1 MYCIK
6 CGVELADSEKV
17 CPLCGTRVF
26 HPDLPRSESEAPFPA
41 DNRVLPEDVNRSGVL
56 FILTALTLLP
66 AVLCIVCDWRI
77 NGSIVWSGY
86 AAGGVALLYITVV
99 LPLWFRHPNP
109 AIFVPVDFA
118 AIALF
123 LLYINFAV
131 GGHWFL
137 SFAFPVTGAIA
148 LLRPRRCAVHLRR
161 RAHPH
166 RRAERTYRVPAAHH
180 FRHRGHV
187 RLVDLPAD
195 GLRSARRD
203 AAGRRGM
210 QAAAPLAAQEILP
223 VIYQITTK
231 ALSKSPVRTF

>member
-1 MYCIK
+1 MRHA
-6 CGVELADSEKV
+6 GVS
-17 CPLCGTRVF
+17 
-26 HPDLPRSESEAPFPA
+26 PDLPRSESEAPFPA

-109 AIFVPVDFA
+109 VIFVPVDFA

-148 LLRPRRCAVHLRR
+148 LLVTAVVTFMR
-161 RAHPH
+161 
-166 RRAERTYRVPAAHH
+166 YVPGGALYIFGGALILTGGLNVLIESPASHIT
-180 FRHRGHV
+180 FGIEGMFV
-187 RLVDLPAD
+187 WSIYPLTVCVLP
-195 GLRSARRD
+195 RRD

>member
-109 AIFVPVDFA
+109 VIFVPVDFA

-137 SFAFPVTGAIA
+137 SFAFPVIGAVA
-148 LLRPRRCAVHLRR
+148 LLVTAVVTLMRYVPGGLNVLIEFLLHITFGIEGIFVWSIYPLTVCVLLGVMLLVVAVCKPLRR
-161 RAHPH
+161 SLH
-166 RRAERTYRVPAAHH
+166 RK
-180 FRHRGHV
+180 FF
-187 RLVDLPAD
+187 L
-195 GLRSARRD
+195 
-203 AAGRRGM
+203 
-210 QAAAPLAAQEILP
+210 
-223 VIYQITTK
+223 
-231 ALSKSPVRTF
+231 

>member
-41 DNRVLPEDVNRSGVL
+41 DNRVLPEDVNRSG
-56 FILTALTLLP
+56 
-66 AVLCIVCDWRI
+66 VLCIVCDWRI

-137 SFAFPVTGAIA
+137 SFAFPVTGAVA
-148 LLRPRRCAVHLRR
+148 LLVTAVVTLMRYVPGGALYIFGGALILTGGLNVLIEFLLHITFGIEGMFVWSIYPLTVCVLLGVMLLVVAVCKPLRR
-161 RAHPH
+161 SLH
-166 RRAERTYRVPAAHH
+166 RK
-180 FRHRGHV
+180 FF
-187 RLVDLPAD
+187 L
-195 GLRSARRD
+195 
-203 AAGRRGM
+203 
-210 QAAAPLAAQEILP
+210 
-223 VIYQITTK
+223 
-231 ALSKSPVRTF
+231 

>member
-56 FILTALTLLP
+56 F
-66 AVLCIVCDWRI
+66 IVCDWRI

-137 SFAFPVTGAIA
+137 SFAFPVTGAVA
-148 LLRPRRCAVHLRR
+148 LLVTAVVTLMRYVPGGALYIFGGALILTGGLNVLIEFLLHITFGIEGMFVWSIYPLTVCVLLGVMLLVVAVCKPLRR
-161 RAHPH
+161 SLH
-166 RRAERTYRVPAAHH
+166 RK
-180 FRHRGHV
+180 FF
-187 RLVDLPAD
+187 L
-195 GLRSARRD
+195 
-203 AAGRRGM
+203 
-210 QAAAPLAAQEILP
+210 
-223 VIYQITTK
+223 
-231 ALSKSPVRTF
+231 

>member
-148 LLRPRRCAVHLRR
+148 LLVTAVVTLMRYVPGGALYIFGGALILTGGLNVLIEFLLHITFGIEGMFVWSIYPLMVCVLLGVMLLVVAVCKPLRR
-161 RAHPH
+161 SLH
-166 RRAERTYRVPAAHH
+166 RK
-180 FRHRGHV
+180 FF
-187 RLVDLPAD
+187 L
-195 GLRSARRD
+195 
-203 AAGRRGM
+203 
-210 QAAAPLAAQEILP
+210 
-223 VIYQITTK
+223 
-231 ALSKSPVRTF
+231 